1 MQLSPYQLDKILG
14 VGPAGAIYLAHDSSG
29 AKFEVLFLDQ
39 ARTRSEYWDS
49 LIKRLRL
56 IQLVSNPLIMKPV
69 RLNLEHDPP
78 YLLVPHLSIWKG
90 ALPGAIREKIALD
103 LVECLA
109 EIHRLGL
116 TLGASDPLE
125 LLQLADDQFLLDL
138 TDTKKGDPTN
148 FIDSQ
153 SDDIRRLADLL
164 EQILD
169 INNPERTKIL
179 SHRYNWAGVI
189 SEMRQVCA
197 DRILLAEDIL
207 NRLVQVDLQQT
218 VASEIGSPMQTKV
231 SSSMVTQAQR
241 IPEVGEAMGRFQL
254 KEKLGE
260 GATGFVFRA
269 EDPLTGESVA
279 LKILKLN
286 TILPEKVRLRFI
298 KEGRILASID
308 TPYVTKLIEVNHD
321 RGTPYIALE
330 FVEGT
335 NLAEVLQDGKPL
347 SESLALRYIL
357 DAARG
362 LAAAHRLGII
372 HRDIKPANLLLTPEG
387 RVKVTDFG
395 LAREVDQSESMAIT
409 QDGSALGTPLY
420 MAPEQFSSNQ
430 LDPRADV
437 YSLGATL
444 FHMLAGRPPFQANR
458 LSALAQAV
466 MKDPVPDLEK
476 INPAVSGAVAA
487 FVSQA
492 LSKSPDARPA
502 DAGDFLE
509 QLDRILKR
517 EPTPLNHHPLAPQ
530 GAKDVKTYTFTWE
543 LKSSPAQLW
552 PYVSNTER
560 LNKTIG
566 MPSPTYK
573 MVPQRGGGT
582 KRLARA
588 RAIAFSMEW
597 EEFPFEWIE
606 GKRMGILRQFHK
618 GPFAWFLSIV
628 ELQPNNQGGTTL
640 RHTIRVQSRGIIGK
654 LITPIQMGILSKK
667 ALGQVYKNIDSA
679 LCEDQLWV
687 DPFEGMTQI
696 SPSRQR
702 VLEQRIEELIL
713 KGSSAKGSQ
722 ILQYFLIHASDQEVA
737 RIRPLAL
744 AQRLKIN
751 EEMMIDTC
759 LRAVSVGIL
768 QLRWDVICPLCRV
781 PSGRKNTLRELK
793 EHEEC
798 PSCAQAFKIDFISAV
813 EMVFEVHPEIRQADN
828 KLYCAGGPVH
838 SPHLVAQIR
847 LAAGERMEL
856 PLNLSEGNYR
866 LRGPQFPWSAELRI
880 LPSAGLRRWE
890 ISLDNHS
897 PERIP
902 PLGVG
907 AQKLIV
913 ENHFPYEVLLKVE
926 RSATRNDALTAH
938 RVLTLPTFRELFP
951 NEILSPGQLTPASL
965 VTLAQIEV
973 TSIEAILENQG
984 DAKAYEII
992 YKGFEAISR
1001 IVKAGGGTVV
1011 KSVGYGLLVSFSE
1024 LLAGVRSLLELG
1036 AWAKQPENQAIRF
1049 RAGLHRGFVMVT
1061 TFDERLDYF
1070 GLNVNQVSQL
1080 VQHAKPNEL
1089 LLTTQCTCDA
1099 EVSALLENRPLQIV
1113 EIPQKIKPLLAVK
1126 VPLLS

>member
-1 MQLSPYQLDKILG
+1 MQLFSYQLDTILG
-14 VGPAGAIYLAHDSSG
+14 VGPAGAIYLAHDPSG
-29 AKFEVLFLDQ
+29 AQLEVRFLDQ
-39 ARTRSEYWDS
+39 ARNCPEHWDS
-49 LIKRLRL
+49 LIKRFRL
-56 IQLVSNPLIMKPV
+56 IQLVRNRLILQPIQ
-69 RLNLEHDPP
+69 LDLEHDPP
-78 YLLVPHLSIWKG
+78 YLIIPHLSIWKG
-90 ALPGAIREKIALD
+90 ALPKAIREKIALD
-103 LVECLA
+103 LIECLV
-109 EIHRLGL
+109 EIHRVGL
-116 TLGASDPLE
+116 TLGASAPLE
-125 LLQLADDQFLLDL
+125 LLQRAEDQFSLDL
-138 TDTKKGDPTN
+138 TNTQRTGSAHLN
-148 FIDSQ
+148 DSQ
-153 SDDIRRLADLL
+153 TNDIRRLGELL
-164 EQILD
+164 GQILD
-169 INNPERTKIL
+169 LDNSVSTRPL
-179 SHRYNWAGVI
+179 SFRHDWGSLI
-189 SEMRQVCA
+189 SEMREASEERV
-197 DRILLAEDIL
+197 LLAEDIL
-207 NRLVQVDLQQT
+207 KRLAQADPQQT
-218 VASEIGSPMQTKV
+218 VASEIASPMQTKV
-231 SSSMVTQAQR
+231 SSSMIAQAQY
-241 IPEVGEAMGRFQL
+241 ILDVGHSIGRFRL

-330 FVEGT
+330 FVQGT

-347 SESLALRYIL
+347 AESLALRYIV

-409 QDGSALGTPLY
+409 QDGSAMGTPLY
-420 MAPEQFSSNQ
+420 MAPEQFSSNH

-458 LSALAQAV
+458 LPLLAQAV
-466 MKDPVPDLEK
+466 MKDPAPDLEK

-509 QLDRILKR
+509 QLERILKR
-517 EPTPLNHHPLAPQ
+517 EPTPLDHHPLDPQ
-530 GAKDVKTYTFTWE
+530 GATNVKTYTFTWE
-543 LKSSPAQLW
+543 LKSSPARLW

-566 MPSPTYK
+566 LPSPTYK

-582 KRLARA
+582 KRLAWA
-588 RAIAFSMEW
+588 RAIGLSMEW

-628 ELQPNNQGGTTL
+628 ELHPNNQGGTTL
-640 RHTIRVQSRGIIGK
+640 RHTIRVQSRGILGK

-679 LCEDQLWV
+679 LCEDQPWV

-696 SPSRQR
+696 SSSRRR

-713 KGSSAKGSQ
+713 KGASPKGTQ
-722 ILQYFLIHASDQEVA
+722 ILQYFLIHASAQEVA

-744 AQRLKIN
+744 AQRLKID

-759 LRAVSVGIL
+759 LRAVGVGIL

-781 PSGRKNTLRELK
+781 PSGRKNTLKELK

-798 PSCAQAFKIDFISAV
+798 PTCDQAFKIDFVSAV

-847 LAAGERMEL
+847 LAPAERMEL
-856 PLNLSEGNYR
+856 PLTLSEGNYR
-866 LRGPQFPWSAELRI
+866 LRGPQLPWSAELRI

-907 AQKLIV
+907 AQNLIL
-913 ENHFPYEVLLKVE
+913 ENNFPYEILLKVE
-926 RSATRNDALTAH
+926 RTAARNDALTAH
-938 RVLTLPTFRELFP
+938 RAVTLPAFRELFP

-973 TSIEAILENQG
+973 TSIEQILEKQG
-984 DAKAYEII
+984 DAKAYELI

-1001 IVKAGGGTVV
+1001 LVKAEGGTVV
-1011 KSVGYGLLVSFSE
+1011 KSVGDGLFVSFSE
-1024 LLAGVRSLLELG
+1024 LVAGVRSLLRLG
-1036 AWAKQPENQAIRF
+1036 EWAKQPDHQAIRF

-1061 TFDERLDYF
+1061 TLDERLDYF
-1070 GLNVNQVSQL
+1070 GLSVKLVSRL

-1089 LLTTQCTCDA
+1089 LLTTQCTSDA
-1099 EVSALLENRPLQIV
+1099 EVSALLENRPLQII
-1113 EIPQKIKPLLAVK
+1113 EIPQNNKPLLAVK